1 MSWQK
6 RRLGEG
12 LLIKHGFAFT
22 SKFFDDD
29 PSLPNVVTPGNFSI
43 SGGFKK
49 SKPKTYSGELSSG
62 HILKPGDLIIT
73 MTDLSKKSDTL
84 GAAAI
89 VPNDGESYLHNQR
102 IGLVETLQPAIFDL
116 RFVRYLTSTFEY
128 RQHVVGTATGTTVR
142 HTSPARILEYSTSI
156 PDVQTQRAI
165 AEVLGAL
172 DDKIAANERVVAI
185 ADQMAISV
193 LEANLVNEN
202 TTLGELA
209 QVTMGTSPSGETF
222 NEHGEGEPFFQGVR
236 DFGARVPLVRIWTTK
251 PVRMASAGEIL
262 LSVRAPVGR
271 LNRAHNDLAIGRG
284 LAAVRALDGQ
294 NNLLYYRLRV
304 AEGEWLSFSG
314 DGTLFSSVNRKQIE
328 SIKVRN
334 LIGESEDQI
343 AHTIDSLELRLRSA
357 LAESAILASTRD
369 ELLPLLMSG
378 KITVKDAEKVVS
390 DAV

>member
-1 MSWQK
+1 MSRLTIGNVCSHFVDCVNRTAPETPGGGYYAVGTPAMRGNIISMSEVRELDFETFQRWT
-6 RRLGEG
+6 RRLVPEEG
-12 LLIKHGFAFT
+12 DLLVAREAPVGPVVRVPAGDVWAAGQRTTHLRVNSELINPKYFYYLLISPVVQRRLLSRAMGSTVEHLRVGDVRDFVLPT
-22 SKFFDDD
+22 
-29 PSLPNVVTPGNFSI
+29 LPNRASQ
-43 SGGFKK
+43 
-49 SKPKTYSGELSSG
+49 
-62 HILKPGDLIIT
+62 D
-73 MTDLSKKSDTL
+73 
-84 GAAAI
+84 
-89 VPNDGESYLHNQR
+89 
-102 IGLVETLQPAIFDL
+102 
-116 RFVRYLTSTFEY
+116 
-128 RQHVVGTATGTTVR
+128 
-142 HTSPARILEYSTSI
+142 
-156 PDVQTQRAI
+156 AI
-165 AEVLGAL
+165 AELLGAL

-284 LAAVRALDGQ
+284 LAAVRALNGQ